1 MPAMLASIKKIALV
15 LLIATLPLQAFAAI
29 VIPRC
34 QQNMAAAHD
43 HAHHDGHQHDRDAP
57 AQDHDH
63 PLTSNDL
70 TSDHCGAGSVFAPP
84 AASVGW
90 ASGSTVQ
97 RGSFTAA
104 HCFRFIPE
112 QPQRPPLA

>member
-1 MPAMLASIKKIALV
+1 MLARIKRRIALV
-15 LLIATLPLQAFAAI
+15 LLIAALPLQTFAAI
-29 VIPRC
+29 VIPHC
-34 QQNMAAAHD
+34 QRDVAAAHD
-43 HAHHDGHQHDRDAP
+43 PAHHDGDQHDHNAP

-90 ASGSTVQ
+90 AGGSTVQ
-97 RGSFTAA
+97 RDSFTAA
-104 HCFRFIPE
+104 HCFGFVPE